1 MVCTANVCQSPMA
14 AAFLQQHL
22 QSAGFQ
28 ADVRSVGTRKSKA
41 PTDPQAIAT
50 MQAMGID
57 ISGHQPREMSKEILN
72 IDGRGLIIAMTR
84 AQLRAVVAFDRNAW
98 IRTFTLK
105 ELVRRLSADSIEEQ
119 HVRPTLPPGK
129 TLTDWAARVCVG
141 RRAAD
146 LVDDDE
152 ADDLTDPFGAP
163 ASSVRSS
170 AQELA
175 MLTRLLV
182 ECVPWA

>member
-1 MVCTANVCQSPMA
+1 MMCTANVCQSPMA

-22 QSAGFQ
+22 RSAGFDN
-28 ADVRSVGTRKSKA
+28 DVRSAGTLKTKA

-50 MQAMGID
+50 LQAMGVD

-72 IDGRGLIIAMTR
+72 SDGQGLIITMTR

-105 ELVRRLSADSIEEQ
+105 ELVRRLSADSMEEQ
-119 HVRPTLPPGK
+119 HVRPTLPAGK
-129 TLTDWAARVCVG
+129 TLTEWAARVCAG

-152 ADDLTDPFGAP
+152 ADDLTDPFGGP